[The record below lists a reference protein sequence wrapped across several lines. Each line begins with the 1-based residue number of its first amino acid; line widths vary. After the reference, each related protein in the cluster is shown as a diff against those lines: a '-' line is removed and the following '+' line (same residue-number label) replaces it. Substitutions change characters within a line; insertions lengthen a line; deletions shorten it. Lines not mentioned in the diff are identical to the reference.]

1 MLEDPVLPDS
11 PSQHFTSLFVSSIKN
26 KSLALPIV
34 SYEKKAGYSPCY
46 TYPFQNWIPD
56 KPCSPISPHCCA
68 LRTAV
73 VFFFFLLYLN
83 LTCFWTVAT
92 AADSKWKARAFPW
105 GPWGRQWLSRGA
117 APIQQEAH
125 QNLPEEEGGAAHDTK
140 MGSLGT
146 CRSTSH
152 PQGKG
157 KENTLLNM
165 SNKLHSWHEVA
176 LGKKQP
182 WKKTANPG
190 STQWG
195 EQEVGA
201 FLTLQ
206 ILVWMHSQFCYCTRF
221 LLLVYAQVKPSY
233 RATIHQCFF
242 MTT

>member
-1 MLEDPVLPDS
+1 MLHLPFPKLNPRQTLQS
-11 PSQHFTSLFVSSIKN
+11 NFPSL
-26 KSLALPIV
+26 L
-34 SYEKKAGYSPCY
+34 
-46 TYPFQNWIPD
+46 
-56 KPCSPISPHCCA
+56 CSPDRCC
-68 LRTAV
+68 
-73 VFFFFLLYLN
+73 FFFFLLYLN

-157 KENTLLNM
+157 KENTLLNV

-176 LGKKQP
+176 LGKEQP
-182 WKKTANPG
+182 WKKQPILAAHSG
-190 STQWG
+190 ESKRWG
-195 EQEVGA
+195 LSWHSRFQFGC
-201 FLTLQ
+201 
-206 ILVWMHSQFCYCTRF
+206 ILNFAIVQGFSC
-221 LLLVYAQVKPSY
+221 
-233 RATIHQCFF
+233 
-242 MTT
+242 